1 MLFFNV
7 EYSFMDDVLTSHH
20 VCLLKWVFP
29 FIRYKQKRLLGLQ
42 KESNQGELCSQNILP
57 SFAVSY
63 NCHLLVNGRCLH
75 FEALVVDGS

>member
-1 MLFFNV
+1 MGVSIYTLQT
-7 EYSFMDDVLTSHH
+7 EEA
-20 VCLLKWVFP
+20 
-29 FIRYKQKRLLGLQ
+29 LGLQ